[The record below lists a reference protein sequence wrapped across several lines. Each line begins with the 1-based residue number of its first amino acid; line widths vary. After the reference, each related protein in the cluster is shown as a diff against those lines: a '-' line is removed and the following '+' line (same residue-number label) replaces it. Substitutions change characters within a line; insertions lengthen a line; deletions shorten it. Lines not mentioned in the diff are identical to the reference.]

1 MKDRS
6 AFVIIIVLLLAA
18 TGLIIKSFF
27 QPPRV
32 VTQDKQDK
40 EDKINLRVSGYGGY
54 LEEDYLKEIKEEYEN
69 INPSIRIILEISP
82 ASIEDMSFKSG
93 FIPNY
98 EQRILADY
106 AANNSPDIFYIPPG
120 RIRRYAEAEALL
132 NVQPFLDEEYS
143 ELSRNI
149 EGGTFAISRGSITLG
164 ISSKTKYPE
173 EAFKLLDYIYKD
185 YQKRLE
191 EIRANAIKQAAKFLL
206 PESGLESSDAFQLT
220 WNAYAVAMNRSDLVL
235 WTAPDSEPLYWGFR
249 APYDHYDYVYV
260 QLGFR
265 KEDRTKIT
273 SGSVSLRAPF
283 ADNFKMVHNFKTC
296 MGLLI
301 RAVDPTLTT
310 EEVEKVLID
319 LGFDLDN
326 FDLTP
331 FHMIG
336 AVYYHG
342 YEYRTEALGIKKEHT
357 MAQEF
362 SKMTFGPSYKLIG
375 RKQDAWRTPYRRY
388 P

>member
-1 MKDRS
+1 
-6 AFVIIIVLLLAA
+6 
-18 TGLIIKSFF
+18 
-27 QPPRV
+27 
-32 VTQDKQDK
+32 
-40 EDKINLRVSGYGGY
+40 
-54 LEEDYLKEIKEEYEN
+54 
-69 INPSIRIILEISP
+69 
-82 ASIEDMSFKSG
+82 
-93 FIPNY
+93 
-98 EQRILADY
+98 
-106 AANNSPDIFYIPPG
+106 
-120 RIRRYAEAEALL
+120 
-132 NVQPFLDEEYS
+132 
-143 ELSRNI
+143 
-149 EGGTFAISRGSITLG
+149 
-164 ISSKTKYPE
+164 
-173 EAFKLLDYIYKD
+173 
-185 YQKRLE
+185 
-191 EIRANAIKQAAKFLL
+191 
-206 PESGLESSDAFQLT
+206 
-220 WNAYAVAMNRSDLVL
+220 
-235 WTAPDSEPLYWGFR
+235 
-249 APYDHYDYVYV
+249 
-260 QLGFR
+260 
-265 KEDRTKIT
+265 
-273 SGSVSLRAPF
+273 
-283 ADNFKMVHNFKTC
+283 